1 MRPGW
6 TDARKRKLRW
16 FVATGVIIAF
26 VTAWAAGQVWA
37 VVELPGQAATS
48 STGWQLVEASQ
59 VQVRATV
66 GTVTLGQPA
75 VPAFFGV
82 PAVTFL
88 TAVAALLLSAG
99 ALSRNAIICGLAVVP
114 WLLLSGMRSM
124 THTAL
129 MWQRPADSVESGMGL
144 NVTEGLGPLLLIV
157 TLVATIYVAKTNHDA
172 RKASPGPDTSTA
184 FTALAGVFRMQNR
197 GMDNSVHAD
206 KPGV

>member
-48 STGWQLVEASQ
+48 S
-59 VQVRATV
+59 
-66 GTVTLGQPA
+66 
-75 VPAFFGV
+75 
-82 PAVTFL
+82 
-88 TAVAALLLSAG
+88 
-99 ALSRNAIICGLAVVP
+99 IICGLAVVP